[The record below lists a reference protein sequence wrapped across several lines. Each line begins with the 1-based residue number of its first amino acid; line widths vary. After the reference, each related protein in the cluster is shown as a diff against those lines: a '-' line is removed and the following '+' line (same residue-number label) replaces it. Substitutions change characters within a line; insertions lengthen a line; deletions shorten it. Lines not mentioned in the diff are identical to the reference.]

1 MDFCNLAE
9 ILFVMKFRLLLILFL
24 VVLTSGIY
32 PQEKVNNLI
41 LMIPDGTS
49 SSVLALA
56 RWYRFGSCAADNCRL
71 AIDPHI
77 CGLVS
82 TYNSD
87 SPIGDSAPTGSTYAT
102 GTLSNTGFVATYP
115 LSSGK
120 DKDLVIVDP
129 LRAYH
134 PLITILEAAKL
145 MGKSTGLVM
154 TSEFTHATP
163 ADFSS
168 HTYDRNNKEEIAL
181 QMVHNNLNVVFGGG
195 LQYLDPSCRKDGLD
209 LFSILR
215 SRNYKLATTIEQFE
229 TLSPSDSL
237 TYGLFSENYLPNHL
251 DRDPYKVPSLEEMTR
266 KAIRILSGNPEG
278 FFLMVEGSKIDW
290 SAHQNDPVGTITE
303 FLAFDDAVKAAM
315 EFAGKDG
322 YTAVVVVPDHGTS
335 GISIGNARSDKSYDN
350 LPLGGLTDPLQACK
364 RTAEGISRL
373 IHDNPVNARELF
385 LENTGIRLSD
395 EEVNRVVE
403 AANVTDQN
411 LLSDIVSRLIS
422 KNTYVGFTTK
432 GHTGEDV
439 VLAVYHPGN
448 FRPEGVIKNTE
459 LNHYMTEIL
468 NMPDLNSLTETRFCI
483 DTAALEGMDWEIVRS
498 DLTRPKLLIRADKS
512 GKIRAEIE
520 SSTDYITIFKK
531 DKPVKVI
538 PVHSLA
544 IFVEPL
550 GHFFVPK
557 NMENILTEEFLR

>member
-9 ILFVMKFRLLLILFL
+9 IFFAMKFRLFLCLFL
-24 VVLTSGIY
+24 FVLTSNIH
-32 PQEKVNNLI
+32 PQQQVKNLI

-49 SSVLALA
+49 SSVLTLA

-82 TYNSD
+82 TYCSD

-102 GTLSNTGFVATYP
+102 GYLSNTGFVASYP
-115 LSSGK
+115 VSSGK
-120 DKDLVIVDP
+120 ERDLVHVDP

-134 PLITILEAAKL
+134 PLLTILEAAKL
-145 MGKSTGLVM
+145 EGKSTGLVM

-163 ADFSS
+163 ADFSA
-168 HTYDRNNKEEIAL
+168 HTYDRSNKEEIAL

-195 LQYLDPSCRKDGLD
+195 LQYLDPAFRKDGLD
-209 LFSILR
+209 LFSVLR

-229 TLSPSDSL
+229 ALNPSDSL
-237 TYGLFSENYLPNHL
+237 SYGLFSENYLPNHL
-251 DRDPYKVPSLEEMTR
+251 DRDPKEVPSLEEMTR
-266 KAIRILSGNPEG
+266 KAIRILSEDPEG

-303 FLAFDDAVKAAM
+303 YLAFDDAVKAAM

-322 YTAVVVVPDHGTS
+322 YTAVVVVPDHGTG
-335 GISIGNARSDKSYDN
+335 GISIGNDLTDRSYDQ
-350 LPLGGLTDPLQACK
+350 LPLGGLTDPLHLCK

-373 IHDNPVNARELF
+373 IHDNPVNAREIF
-385 LENTGIRLSD
+385 LENTDIRLSD
-395 EEVNRVVE
+395 EEVNQVAE
-403 AANVTDQN
+403 AASSTDQN
-411 LLSDIVSRLIS
+411 LLHDIVSRLIN
-422 KNTYVGFTTK
+422 KNTYVGFNTK

-468 NMPDLNSLTETRFCI
+468 NTPDLNSLTEARFCI
-483 DTAALEGMDWEIVRS
+483 DTVALEEMDWEIVRS
-498 DLTRPKLLIRADKS
+498 DLSRPKLLIRADKS

-520 SSTDYITIFKK
+520 SSTDYITIFNKK
-531 DKPVKVI
+531 KPVKMI

-550 GHFFVPK
+550 GHFFIPK
-557 NMENILTEEFLR
+557 NTGVLLKEEFLW